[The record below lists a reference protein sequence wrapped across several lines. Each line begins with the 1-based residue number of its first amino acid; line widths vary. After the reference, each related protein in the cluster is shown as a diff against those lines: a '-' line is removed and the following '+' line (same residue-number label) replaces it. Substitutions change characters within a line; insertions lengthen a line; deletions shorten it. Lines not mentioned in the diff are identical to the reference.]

1 MKPLFLVEQP
11 IDLSAVVV
19 RLIEPRERM
28 RWDELMRT
36 HHYLGL
42 NALVGRSLRYV
53 AEYKGRWLALIGW
66 ASAALKCAARDAW
79 IGWAGPIQWQR
90 IGLIANNCRFLI
102 LPGPRVSNL
111 GSKVLGANLTRLSTD
126 WQAVHGQSVVLAETF
141 VDPSRFAGTCYR
153 AANWIEVGATR
164 GFAKSNTTYTEH
176 GQSKRVLVYPLV
188 AQARAILSRPLP
200 HARLPRTQIK
210 SLDLTDAQARALLDR
225 LATIDEV
232 RSPLG
237 RRHSQRSVLA
247 LAVCAFI
254 SGARG
259 SNEMSEWIERAN
271 PSLLRR
277 LRCRWDR
284 HTQRLAPP
292 SEPTLRRMLIL
303 LPVEQLEPVLGDWL
317 QTRDACAD
325 RTGKG
330 QARPVAQGRFA

>member
-1 MKPLFLVEQP
+1 MKPISLVKP
-11 IDLSAVVV
+11 SIDLSAVVV
-19 RLIEPRERM
+19 RLIEPQERI

-53 AEYKGRWLALIGW
+53 AEYKGQWLALIGW

-79 IGWAGPIQWQR
+79 IGWAAPIQWQR
-90 IGLIANNCRFLI
+90 IGLIANNGRFLI
-102 LPGPRVSNL
+102 LPGARVANL
-111 GSKVLGANLTRLSTD
+111 GSKVLGATLARLSTD
-126 WQAVHGQSVVLAETF
+126 WQAVHGHPVVLAETF

-153 AANWIEVGATR
+153 AANWIEVGATC

-176 GQSKRVLVYPLV
+176 GQSKRILLYPLV
-188 AQARAILSRPLP
+188 PEAREILSRPLP
-200 HARLPRTQIK
+200 HARLPTMQIK

-225 LATIDEV
+225 LATIAEV
-232 RSPLG
+232 RSGLG
-237 RRHSQRSVLA
+237 QRHRQRSVLA

-259 SNEMSEWIERAN
+259 SNQMAKWVERAN

-277 LRCRWDR
+277 LRCRCDP
-284 HTQRLAPP
+284 HTQRWVPP

-303 LPVEQLEPVLGDWL
+303 LPLEQLQPVLGDWL
-317 QTRDACAD
+317 QTRGVFAD
-325 RTGKG
+325 STGKG
-330 QARPVAQGRFA
+330 QARPVAQELSP